1 VTERL
6 AIAVGSGFNALK
18 VLCGNRWFCR
28 PSRWSA
34 FGRFAA
40 VA

>member
-1 VTERL
+1 MYEERFPAPVTERL

-28 PSRWSA
+28 PSR
-34 FGRFAA
+34 
-40 VA
+40 